1 MSKLSN
7 RRAVDPRHMESPQ
20 SHARQLPR
28 ESHTNKPF
36 QSPRRQVLVIDDE
49 PLLRQLIN
57 DYLHPL
63 GYSVLQASNGE
74 DGLQLANRHPIHVI
88 ILDINLGDMTGFDVV
103 NILKSRAHTRNIPVI
118 AFTGL
123 AQDQERR
130 AILAAGCNHYVR
142 KPIHLSK
149 LAAIVSRAAS
159 KR

>member
-7 RRAVDPRHMESPQ
+7 R
-20 SHARQLPR
+20 HAGNSRNLHLPR
-28 ESHTNKPF
+28 LPRASDAKKPF
-36 QSPRRQVLVIDDE
+36 QSPRRQILVIDDE

-57 DYLHPL
+57 DYLNPL
-63 GYSVLQASNGE
+63 GYSVLQASTGE
-74 DGLQLANRHPIHVI
+74 DGLELANRHPIHVI

-103 NILKSRAHTRNIPVI
+103 AILKSRAHTRDIPVI

-130 AILAAGCNHYVR
+130 AILAAGFNHYVR